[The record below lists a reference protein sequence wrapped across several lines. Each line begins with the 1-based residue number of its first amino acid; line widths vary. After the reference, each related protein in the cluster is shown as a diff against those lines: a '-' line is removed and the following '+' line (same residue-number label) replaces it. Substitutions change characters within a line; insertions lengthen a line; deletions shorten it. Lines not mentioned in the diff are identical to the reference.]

1 MFEIVVAMDSIKAAT
16 WFWQQMEEGP
26 QDLGKKKRRKGLPCE
41 IPNIVII
48 ILKKM
53 PSCQVKSAKGRFAKK
68 FPRGVDQITTH
79 RELEALN
86 DFDEQQFYLGL
97 FGLILSIVSR
107 CFQVPCEA
115 LDLLLAKHGNIT
127 AINTS
132 QAIHRMGI
140 VKGDHHLPCL
150 TPRT

>member
-1 MFEIVVAMDSIKAAT
+1 M
-16 WFWQQMEEGP
+16 
-26 QDLGKKKRRKGLPCE
+26 
-41 IPNIVII
+41 
-48 ILKKM
+48 LKKM
-53 PSCQVKSAKGRFAKK
+53 PSWQVKSAKGRFAKK
-68 FPRGVDQITTH
+68 FPRGVDQVTTH

-97 FGLILSIVSR
+97 FELIISIIRR

-115 LDLLLAKHGNIT
+115 LDLLLAKHCNMT

-132 QAIHRMGI
+132 QAIHRMGM

-150 TPRT
+150 TPYT